1 MNNQNFRLFQ
11 LHIGD
16 EFVVTEEQLY
26 EVFDVQ
32 ARMASTS
39 FMRFKLVSIYKKVI
53 WYKPNTWFKKY
64 YQIRVISNGGW

>member
-1 MNNQNFRLFQ
+1 MNNQNYHFFQ